1 METVTL
7 SAPDISCDHCKSAIE
22 QAVGAME
29 GVANVNVLVHS
40 KQVVVM
46 FDPAR
51 MTLDGIKETMDEEGY
66 PVAAWESGPAPAA
79 SP

>member
-22 QAVGAME
+22 KAVSALE
-29 GVANVNVLVHS
+29 GVAEVNVLVHS
-40 KQVVVM
+40 KQVIVM

-51 MTLDGIKETMDEEGY
+51 VTLDGIKETMDEEGY